1 MIKNE
6 SVETTKKGRKVRE
19 RTEYHRLTLKNDFM
33 FSKVMQDKELCI
45 ELLRRILPE
54 LDIRSIEDVD
64 AQKYLKHYYENKGSR
79 LDIYATDQ
87 NGRRYDIEMQV
98 DDVANLPRRARYY
111 SSMMDANDLL
121 AGQEYDTVAV
131 SYVIFI
137 CTKDPFELNQHM
149 YEFRNICMTNPE
161 VQLDDGS
168 VKIFLNTK
176 GTVGEISPELRSF
189 LKYLEG
195 ERLSEK
201 DPYLD
206 RLEKA
211 VDRARQNEDWRTEYM
226 FLKDIQRDSFV
237 RGERAGKEEGRAEGR
252 AEGLE
257 EGRAEGE
264 ARIQKKAGD
273 EIQKLLDDGL
283 ISKEAAERLQKSI
296 DTVD

>member
-1 MIKNE
+1 M
-6 SVETTKKGRKVRE
+6 
-19 RTEYHRLTLKNDFM
+19 
-33 FSKVMQDKELCI
+33 
-45 ELLRRILPE
+45 
-54 LDIRSIEDVD
+54 
-64 AQKYLKHYYENKGSR
+64 
-79 LDIYATDQ
+79 
-87 NGRRYDIEMQV
+87 
-98 DDVANLPRRARYY
+98 
-111 SSMMDANDLL
+111 
-121 AGQEYDTVAV
+121 
-131 SYVIFI
+131 
-137 CTKDPFELNQHM
+137 NQHM
-149 YEFRNICMTNPE
+149 YEFRNICVTNPE

-195 ERLSEK
+195 EKLSGK

-237 RGERAGKEEGRAEGR
+237 RGERAGKEEGRAEG
-252 AEGLE
+252 LKD
-257 EGRAEGE
+257 GRAEGE
-264 ARIQKKAGD
+264 ARIKKAGD
-273 EIQKLLDDGL
+273 EIQKLLEDGL